1 MWVEAGFQPDAFWHQ
16 TPDTFSLAM
25 KGVRKRLER
34 EAEDAITTAYNTAAL
49 AATAQA
55 GKLKPLRHY
64 LRKPGQKQ
72 SPDEMMAILRMFEA
86 RGAGMKITPLK
97 R

>member
-1 MWVEAGFQPDAFWHQ
+1 MWVEAGFEPDAFWHQ
-16 TPDTFSLAM
+16 TPATFSLAM
-25 KGVRKRLER
+25 QGVRKRLER
-34 EAEDAITTAYNTAAL
+34 QADDQIAL
-49 AATAQA
+49 AWQTGVFAATAQA

-64 LRKPGQKQ
+64 LRKPAQKQ
-72 SPDEMMAILRMFEA
+72 SSSEMLSILREFQA

>member
-1 MWVEAGFQPDAFWHQ
+1 MWVESGFDPDAFWHQ

-25 KGVRKRLER
+25 TGVRKRLER
-34 EAEDAITTAYNTAAL
+34 EVENQIAL
-49 AATAQA
+49 AWQTGAFAATAQA

-72 SPDEMMAILRMFEA
+72 SPDEMMAVLREFQA
-86 RGAGMKITPLK
+86 RGASMKITPLK